1 MFVAELVHRGVHP
14 RVKEN
19 SSARAY
25 KPLNWMSPLFTPRKR
40 TAEDSRMEWM
50 VTSTDAD
57 LGQVLRQAMCR
68 TGLRHMT

>member
-1 MFVAELVHRGVHP
+1 
-14 RVKEN
+14 
-19 SSARAY
+19 
-25 KPLNWMSPLFTPRKR
+25 MSPLFTPRKR